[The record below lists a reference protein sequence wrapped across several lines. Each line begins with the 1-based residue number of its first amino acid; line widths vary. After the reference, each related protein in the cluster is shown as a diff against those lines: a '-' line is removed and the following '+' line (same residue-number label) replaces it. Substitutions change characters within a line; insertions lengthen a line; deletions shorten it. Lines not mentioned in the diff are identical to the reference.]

1 MARMIPAV
9 LPDDLPSPA
18 EPLVFEALR
27 DAPGTEDWTVLHSL
41 DIARHVSR
49 PFGEADLV
57 AIVPGWGIVVLE
69 VKGIRSIARAPD
81 GGWLL
86 GANASPDARG
96 PFRQARDAMFSI
108 RREIEQR
115 APRVRMLTASM
126 VVMPYIP
133 LELTSI
139 EWEEW
144 EVADSPTITRYGWP
158 GVVRRAMNG
167 LEASLGRPPD
177 DRTMTDE
184 MVDEIIR
191 VLRPSFEVN
200 ISPRERLAD
209 LEARTRR
216 YTEEQFDALDAMGS
230 NRRVL
235 FDGAAGTGKTVLAVE
250 SARRAS
256 VAGDRTLLL
265 CFNHLLGD
273 HLRAEVATLNGVEA
287 ATIHSHMLRTS
298 GLVPPSEGTSDT
310 REFWDVTLPEAAT
323 TAVLERGPSVDLI
336 VLDEAQDVL
345 PDPTLRTYLDALLDG
360 ELSRG
365 RWHAFGDFTNQ
376 AIFSDGRR
384 IPDELSEV
392 PRYSLVHNC
401 RNARPIADVAAAI
414 GRLDLGYRSVL
425 RDDDGPAVW
434 VDAYEDDDALVAA
447 TFAAVAGLRE
457 IGHDAGDIVVLLPRA
472 ESPLATALGL
482 DAPRAARASGG
493 GIRSHTIQ
501 AFKGLEAPAVVVAGV
516 EDVAS
521 EYWRS
526 VLYVGITRARHAVRL
541 VVHNDVREDVER
553 IMKEGPR

>member
-1 MARMIPAV
+1 MARMMPAV

-49 PFGEADLV
+49 PFGEADFV
-57 AIVPGWGIVVLE
+57 AIVPGWGLVVLE
-69 VKGIRSIARAPD
+69 VKGVRSIARAPD

-86 GANASPDARG
+86 GANTSPDPRG

-108 RREIEQR
+108 RHEIKQR
-115 APRVRMLTASM
+115 APSVRLLTASM

-133 LELTSI
+133 LGLQSI
-139 EWEEW
+139 EWKDW
-144 EVADSPTITRYGWP
+144 EIADAPTIARYGWP

-167 LEASLGRPPD
+167 LQESLGRTPD
-177 DRTMTDE
+177 AGTMTAE
-184 MVDEIIR
+184 MVEDVIR

-256 VAGDRTLLL
+256 SAADRTLLL

-273 HLRAEVATLNGVEA
+273 HLRAEAAALQGVEA
-287 ATIHSHMLRTS
+287 STVHAHMLRTS
-298 GLVPPSEGTSDT
+298 GLVAPPDDDPDT

-323 TAVLERGPSVDLI
+323 TAALERGPQVDLL

-345 PDPTLRTYLDALLDG
+345 PDPALRTYLDAVLVG
-360 ELSRG
+360 ELTKG

-376 AIFSDGRR
+376 AIFSHGRT
-384 IPDELSEV
+384 IPDELSEA
-392 PRYSLVHNC
+392 PRFSLVHNC
-401 RNARPIADVAAAI
+401 RNARAIADAAAAV
-414 GRLDLGYRSVL
+414 GRLDLGYRTVL
-425 RDDDGPAVW
+425 RDDDGPALW
-434 VDAYEDDDALVAA
+434 VDSYQDDEDLLSA
-447 TFAAVAGLRE
+447 TFAAVVSLRE
-457 IGHDAGDIVVLLPRA
+457 AGHRPGDIVVLSPRA
-472 ESPLATALGL
+472 DSRLVSALGL
-482 DAPRAARASGG
+482 GASRGPGGKNG
-493 GIRSHTIQ
+493 GIRFHTVQ
-501 AFKGLEAPAVVVAGV
+501 AFKGLEAPAVVLAGV
-516 EDVAS
+516 EDVVS

-541 VVHNDVREDVER
+541 VVHDDVRANVER
-553 IMKEGPR
+553 IMEEKSA